1 MEQTT
6 QALNV
11 FIGLL
16 RVSGKLEAVVKK
28 DVKNYGLNI
37 TEFSVLEFLYHK
49 GKQTPQT
56 IQERILI
63 ASSSTTYVI
72 DKLVAKGLA
81 ERKTNQADRRETYV
95 AITDP
100 GCQLM
105 AEIFPQH
112 ATTIGRC
119 FADFELDEL
128 LQLEKLLKKVKD
140 N

>member
-1 MEQTT
+1 MSQTT
-6 QALNV
+6 QALNA

-95 AITDP
+95 VITDS

-112 ATTIGRC
+112 AATIGRC
-119 FADFELDEL
+119 FEDFELDEL
-128 LQLEKLLKKVKD
+128 LQLEKLLKKVRD